1 MPRVIPLI
9 SLLMK
14 RMNNGHIG
22 LLILLIISL
31 CIIGMLMHDKPSTL
45 VNEVV
50 VVDTSERDS
59 LLEVIH
65 EYEQDLQWW
74 RDRLPI
80 VEIKYIHIAMAVDTL
95 SSDSATAY
103 FANRTASKSVLLG
116 DSIVQSEIGAIRG
129 ANRLF
134 VERDML
140 IEKLIIKDSI
150 VGIQDGLINAY
161 SSRDSLLLH
170 ENEMYRMLANKYY
183 LWYDHQ
189 QALSEK
195 RGEIIKWG
203 GSALGILFILALIF

>member
-1 MPRVIPLI
+1 MPRVILLI

-14 RMNNGHIG
+14 RMNNCHIG
-22 LLILLIISL
+22 LLILLIIAL
-31 CIIGMLMHDKPSTL
+31 CIIGMLMHDKPSAV
-45 VNEVV
+45 VNEII
-50 VVDTSERDS
+50 VVDTTERDS

-74 RDRLPI
+74 RGRLPI
-80 VEIKYIHIAMAVDTL
+80 VETKYILIAKAIDTL
-95 SSDSATAY
+95 SADSATAY
-103 FANRTASKSVLLG
+103 FADRTDANSVLLG
-116 DSIVQSEIGAIRG
+116 DSLVQTEIEAIRN

-140 IEKLIIKDSI
+140 VEKIGIKDSI
-150 VGIQDGLINAY
+150 IGIQDGIISAY
-161 SSRDSLLLH
+161 LSRDSLFLR
-170 ENEMYRMLANKYY
+170 ENDMYRMLANKYY

-203 GSALGILFILALIF
+203 GASLGVLFILALIF